1 MGWGPG
7 LTEGVT
13 SEQTAQGGR
22 KSSQVAGG
30 RALQAEGPPMQ
41 RSWGRSGSGV
51 LQKKQ
56 GDQCG

>member
-13 SEQTAQGGR
+13 LEQTAQGGR

-41 RSWGRSGSGV
+41 RS
-51 LQKKQ
+51 
-56 GDQCG
+56 